1 MALTQ
6 VESEK
11 ACPTSQYSNKA
22 TKRMFVKQE
31 RLADLEDRVTLS
43 FRSVE
48 VDVPSECDREL
59 PGRR

>member
-1 MALTQ
+1 
-6 VESEK
+6 
-11 ACPTSQYSNKA
+11 
-22 TKRMFVKQE
+22 VKQE
-31 RLADLEDRVTLS
+31 RLANPEDRVTLS